1 MSQVRECAE
10 VRRKCA
16 ARAPVV
22 SARVR
27 GEYVVLRALCA
38 PHTGTPPGP
47 ECAECPVARKS
58 GLQMSRACS
67 VCRHSKLDEIN
78 VASARERGAPGA
90 LNLDVKRSTS

>member
-38 PHTGTPPGP
+38 PHTGLHQD
-47 ECAECPVARKS
+47 R
-58 GLQMSRACS
+58 
-67 VCRHSKLDEIN
+67 
-78 VASARERGAPGA
+78 SARNAPWQERAGS
-90 LNLDVKRSTS
+90 R